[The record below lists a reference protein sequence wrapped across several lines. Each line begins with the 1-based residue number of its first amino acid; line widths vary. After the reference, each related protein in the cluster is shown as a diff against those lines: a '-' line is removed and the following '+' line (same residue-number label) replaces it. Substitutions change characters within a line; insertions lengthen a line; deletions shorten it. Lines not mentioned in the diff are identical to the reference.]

1 MAHLDRPM
9 YLLGYLAST
18 SRVYLIDKEFGI
30 VSYTLLMSLI
40 EYKTLVMRG
49 DEEAAAGILPTIP
62 KVCSCPFL
70 ARTAPLPSCCCCG
83 HQCHHAVGRR
93 HARETADANPPAT

>member
-49 DEEAAAGILPTIP
+49 DEEAAASILPTIP
-62 KVCSCPFL
+62 KVLVGSHRRLFACMQSTPAKL
-70 ARTAPLPSCCCCG
+70 LPPVSHPGGRDSTARGGCG
-83 HQCHHAVGRR
+83 
-93 HARETADANPPAT
+93 

>member
-1 MAHLDRPM
+1 MLLRHSSPCAVFSYQVTTMAHLDRPM

-49 DEEAAAGILPTIP
+49 DEEAAAAILPTIP
-62 KVCSCPFL
+62 KVHSGTRWRL
-70 ARTAPLPSCCCCG
+70 AACLRGS
-83 HQCHHAVGRR
+83 
-93 HARETADANPPAT
+93 PAEQLSLL